1 MPDQRNTPAFAT
13 GRTDAVFELEDYELL
28 NPYYDVQL
36 TSTGDY
42 YNSSRIL
49 HLVLLLFNHEFPV
62 YIIFIEMVMMDLLIA
77 YAYLAHM
84 TKENLYGRRMDVSS
98 ERG

>member
-1 MPDQRNTPAFAT
+1 MESDLLLWDSTVLSDSGQKASRLEMRNYGLKCAVMGVAFI
-13 GRTDAVFELEDYELL
+13 F
-28 NPYYDVQL
+28 
-36 TSTGDY
+36 
-42 YNSSRIL
+42 L

-77 YAYLAHM
+77 YAYLAHL

-98 ERG
+98 ERE